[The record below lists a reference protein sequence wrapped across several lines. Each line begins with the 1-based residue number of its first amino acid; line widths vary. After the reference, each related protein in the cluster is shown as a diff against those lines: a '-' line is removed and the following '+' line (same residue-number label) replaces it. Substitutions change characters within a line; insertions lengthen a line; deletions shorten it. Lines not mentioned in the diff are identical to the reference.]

1 MLLKTIFT
9 IKIVFEEKSIVRK
22 VEKYFSKV
30 EKLVRKYFQSVSGRN
45 IIKCIFIF
53 IRVHLIIFLFE
64 MFFIEVL
71 LSLNVFKTNVS

>member
-45 IIKCIFIF
+45 IIKCIFIL
-53 IRVHLIIFLFE
+53 IRVHLI
-64 MFFIEVL
+64 MFFIEV

>member
-22 VEKYFSKV
+22 FEKYFSKV

-45 IIKCIFIF
+45 IIKCIFIL
-53 IRVHLIIFLFE
+53 IRVHLI
-64 MFFIEVL
+64 MFFIEV